1 MAVKIRLKRMGKRKQ
16 PVYRVVVSDSRKAR
30 SGDYIEA
37 IGFYDP
43 RQEPSR
49 VDIENERAIDWLQ
62 KGAQPTEAA
71 RKLLEISG
79 AWTQFKIARGEVHT
93 VGAKPAPA
101 VEPTPAAEPAA
112 DEVVEE
118 PSADEVAEDV
128 ASEDGAPEAVAEV
141 DDESAE
147 DAPVDDAPADEDE

>member
-79 AWTQFKIARGEVHT
+79 AWTQFKVARGEVHT

-101 VEPTPAAEPAA
+101 TAPVEEAPAAEAPIEEAPAEAVA
-112 DEVVEE
+112 DE
-118 PSADEVAEDV
+118 PSDAEVDEDV
-128 ASEDGAPEAVAEV
+128 AV
-141 DDESAE
+141 DDEAAE
-147 DAPVDDAPADEDE
+147 DADPIDEPSEDE

>member
-1 MAVKIRLKRMGKRKQ
+1 MAVKIRLKRMGKKRQ

-43 RQEPSR
+43 RQEPS
-49 VDIENERAIDWLQ
+49 VVEIENDRAIDWLG
-62 KGAQPTEAA
+62 KGAQPTDAA

-79 AWTQFKIARGEVHT
+79 AMTQFKIAKGQVHT

-101 VEPTPAAEPAA
+101 PVVEAPAAEPEAEAELPSDDEVADDVAA
-112 DEVVEE
+112 DEVADDAAEE
-118 PSADEVAEDV
+118 APEDEAPE
-128 ASEDGAPEAVAEV
+128 SEDE
-141 DDESAE
+141 
-147 DAPVDDAPADEDE
+147 